1 MIPQALAQRP
11 RRPFSGWHML
21 AILVAFFGVVLV
33 VNLVMARLALSTFSG
48 EVVENSYVASQHFN
62 GWLDQAKA
70 ERVLGWKAGLSVT
83 DNILQVAIIDNAGQP
98 VPHAQVSAHAT
109 HPLGADT
116 DLVLRFAE
124 ARPGIYTTTLPAG
137 RWQIHLLARA
147 GGHDWHHVAE
157 VTAQAGQ

>member
-1 MIPQALAQRP
+1 M
-11 RRPFSGWHML
+11 
-21 AILVAFFGVVLV
+21 
-33 VNLVMARLALSTFSG
+33 
-48 EVVENSYVASQHFN
+48 
-62 GWLDQAKA
+62 
-70 ERVLGWKAGLSVT
+70 LGWKAGLSVT
-83 DNILQVAIIDNAGQP
+83 DNILQVAITDNAGQP